1 MFMVT
6 DKNLQATTY
15 NTLDDIRHHKEKLLD
30 DIELDSDKI
39 AALWNRL
46 FIKQEN
52 ATKGEYIA
60 NIVSNGITAIDA
72 FLLARKMM
80 KNYSGLFKFFG
91 KAKKKKR

>member
-1 MFMVT
+1 MVT
-6 DKNLQATTY
+6 DKKLQATTY
-15 NTLDDIRHHKEKLLD
+15 NTLDDIRHQKEKLLD

-60 NIVSNGITAIDA
+60 SIVSNGITAIDA

-80 KNYSGLFKFFG
+80 KNYSGLFNFFG